1 MGAKTSYEMRQA
13 IDLVRAGVPVAE
25 AAGRAGVTAPSIY
38 RSKLFKAL
46 GLPDGRRRPAKLP
59 PPAPVVEE
67 PPREYAE
74 ALAALRQRTPPRSRL
89 ISRIHVPIQHVRQ
102 K

>member
-13 IDLVRAGVPVAE
+13 IGLVRAGVPVAE

-46 GLPDGRRRPAKLP
+46 GLPDGRRRTAELP
-59 PPAPVVEE
+59 SVAPVVDE
-67 PPREYAE
+67 PSREYAE

-89 ISRIHVPIQHVRQ
+89 VSRIHVPTPHVRQ